1 MLALAVVIVGL
12 IFLTRRFPAQPSGSV
27 TTQPASSNKQGASS
41 ERTPID
47 PAAFSA
53 GACVAFAP
61 TAGNRHLV
69 VFLDAGHGGID
80 PGALGITV
88 TGQVIH
94 EADET
99 LAVQLDAMALL
110 RNAGFEVVVSRTTS
124 TSVERLA
131 PADVSDGVL
140 TVQGGHDDVAARDVC
155 ANDSHAK
162 LLLGIYFDAGASAS
176 NAGCV
181 TGYDAVRPF
190 AAANLRFAG
199 LLQQDVLAAMNAQG
213 WAIPNDGVVPDHY
226 LGSALSSQAVSYAH
240 LLLLGPAQAGYFTT
254 PSQMPGALIEP
265 LFITDPFEGSIAS
278 NARDQQVIAGGMVS
292 AIEQYFVPAANDSA
306 TPTPTTR

>member
-1 MLALAVVIVGL
+1 MLAVAVVIAGL
-12 IFLTRRFPAQPSGSV
+12 ILLTRHPTLHPSGSV
-27 TTQPASSNKQGASS
+27 ATDPAGSNRESASS
-41 ERTPID
+41 EGKPID
-47 PAAFSA
+47 PTAFSA

-61 TAGNRHLV
+61 TAGNRHLT

-80 PGALGITV
+80 PGALGITE

-99 LAVQLDAMALL
+99 LAVELDAMALL

-155 ANDSHAK
+155 ANDSHAN
-162 LLLGIYFDAGASAS
+162 LLLGIYFDAGASPS

-190 AAANLRFAG
+190 AAANLRFAS
-199 LLQQDVLAAMNAQG
+199 LLQQDALSVMNARG
-213 WAIPNDGVVPDHY
+213 WGIPNDGVVSDRY
-226 LGSALSSQAVSYAH
+226 LGSALSSQAVAYGH
-240 LLLLGPAQAGYFTT
+240 LLLLGPAQPGYSTT

-278 NARDQQVIAGGMVS
+278 DGPGQQVIASGMVS
-292 AIEQYFVPAANDSA
+292 AIEQYFVPAANDSS
-306 TPTPTTR
+306 TPTPTTL